1 MQEDTVVDEALPLP
15 PALLALAGLPGAGK
29 TTLARA
35 LAARC
40 AWPVLSLDGI
50 RAAMFADGEFS
61 EFSEFS
67 EFESAAA
74 QAGLWSALRAYAQ
87 QGRPVIVDAMH
98 FADAAQRQHFRGL
111 GMAFGLRPR
120 LVLLDCALV
129 EALRRL
135 GHSAGPGREPRAV
148 RRIAA
153 HFDPPDDSM
162 LVLDARLPTESL
174 VERVV
179 DSLRGG

>member
-1 MQEDTVVDEALPLP
+1 MQGDTVLDEALPLQ

-40 AWPVLSLDGI
+40 AWPVLNLDEI
-50 RAAMFADGEFS
+50 RAAMFADGGFS
-61 EFSEFS
+61 EIEN
-67 EFESAAA
+67 AAA

-87 QGRPVIVDAMH
+87 QGRPVIVDAMR
-98 FADAAQRQHFRGL
+98 FADTGQRQQFRGL
-111 GMAFGLRPR
+111 GMAFGLRSR

-135 GHSAGPGREPRAV
+135 GPMAGAGREPRVV
-148 RRIAA
+148 RQVAA
-153 HFDPPDDSM
+153 HVAPPDESM
-162 LVLDARLPTESL
+162 LILDARLPTESL
-174 VERVV
+174 VERVL
-179 DSLRGG
+179 DSLREA